1 MYKYA
6 LIAATLCGLLPL
18 AADAAV
24 RVNEIAWMGTD
35 LGGAN
40 CEWIELYNPDPAVV
54 DLSNWSIVI
63 TNTGSATPK
72 TINLGEDASVKY
84 TGIAGNGFYVVARST
99 GSCASLAPGLTADW
113 VGSFGSGI
121 SNNGAKIELFN
132 GIEMIDSVSSLSGW
146 TVAEGKGGKN
156 DSGKAK
162 ETPQY
167 SGGAWITAPPTPRSL
182 NASAP
187 VETIPEEEE
196 PDPTAPVVTVGGT
209 TPTTPAASPLIK
221 LYLDPGPD
229 RIVSVGADT
238 PYTATVYDGTGKLR
252 PDADVSWNFGD
263 GGRKSGRSV
272 TYAYR
277 EAGEY
282 HMTVR
287 AETKDR
293 STIAMLSIVASPA
306 EVAIAEVSDRGI
318 VLANGSDRM
327 LDLSSWRL
335 KAGKKKFVLPED
347 TVIPPGTTVF
357 LPAVVTALPTSSLP
371 TLLFPNGMLAAA
383 YEMQPM
389 VAGASIEKV
398 QEVVP
403 VPKASVI
410 VPSYAED
417 PYAPVAVADAPVAG
431 AALPQTGNVFLKGE
445 YTPSLWGIGPL
456 FEGIL
461 ASVASFIVR

>member
-6 LIAATLCGLLPL
+6 LITAALCGLFPV
-18 AADAAV
+18 AAEAAV

-35 LGGAN
+35 VGGAT
-40 CEWIELYNPDPAVV
+40 CEWIELYNSDSSVV

-72 TINLGEDASVKY
+72 TLDLGEDASVKY
-84 TGIAGNGFYVVARST
+84 TGIAGNGFYVVARNS
-99 GSCASLAPGLTADW
+99 GACPSLAPGLTADW
-113 VGSFGSGI
+113 VGSFGNGI

-132 GIEMIDSVSSLSGW
+132 GTELIDSVSSLSGW
-146 TVAEGKGGKN
+146 TEGKN
-156 DSGKAK
+156 TSGEAK
-162 ETPQY
+162 QTPQY
-167 SGGAWITAPPTPRSL
+167 SAEGWITAVPTPRSL
-182 NASAP
+182 NASLP
-187 VETIPEEEE
+187 VETIPDEEE
-196 PDPTAPVVTVGGT
+196 PDPSDPVVTVGGT

-287 AETKDR
+287 AKTKDR
-293 STIAMLSIVASPA
+293 STIAMLTIVASPA
-306 EVAIAEVSDRGI
+306 DIAIEEVSDRGI
-318 VLANGSDRM
+318 VLSNGSDRM

-347 TVIPPGTTVF
+347 TVIPPGTSVL
-357 LPAVVTALPTSSLP
+357 LPTLVTELPTSTAPS
-371 TLLFPNGMLAAA
+371 LLFPNGSLAVA
-383 YEMQPM
+383 YEVQPE

-403 VPKASVI
+403 VPKASVT
-410 VPSYAED
+410 VPSYVGD
-417 PYAPVAVADAPVAG
+417 SYAPTVATQLAAVG

-445 YTPSLWGIGPL
+445 YTPSLWGIGTL
-456 FEGIL
+456 VEGIL